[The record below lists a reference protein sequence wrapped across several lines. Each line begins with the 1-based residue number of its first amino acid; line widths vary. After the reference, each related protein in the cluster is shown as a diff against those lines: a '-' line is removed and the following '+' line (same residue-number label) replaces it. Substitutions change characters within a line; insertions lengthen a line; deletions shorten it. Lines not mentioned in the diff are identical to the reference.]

1 MGQSIEDSLTRH
13 QQTSL
18 LTCLTMKIVI
28 VLCFVSIGMALAAP
42 QITGSTFDE
51 STVVGRDGNINA
63 PGSNPTTFEA
73 GSNPTTYDIS
83 RGQGYAVQIG
93 SSGKVEVGEI
103 EVETR
108 KSCESALPSCGRD

>member
-1 MGQSIEDSLTRH
+1 
-13 QQTSL
+13 
-18 LTCLTMKIVI
+18 
-28 VLCFVSIGMALAAP
+28 MALAAP

-51 STVVGRDGNINA
+51 STVIGRDGNINA
-63 PGSNPTTFEA
+63 PGSNPTTFEAGSNPTTNEA

-103 EVETR
+103 EVTV
-108 KSCESALPSCGRD
+108 